1 MEQEVKDMR
10 LELQFDLDKPE
21 VNLDYRRLILSWL
34 KAGLTRC
41 NQGKY
46 YERYFGGTEQKDYS
60 FTVLLGRAKFTRE
73 KIYLPEPKMK
83 VIFSADNRHKT
94 GLIFYSSFLGMKNNH
109 YPLPEGNAMTLRRV
123 SQKRE
128 QLINESTSYFQ
139 TCLGNGLCIRE
150 HDRETNRDRFI
161 TYKDSDF
168 REKAIEILKYQASMA
183 GFPESI
189 LKGLSIEPV
198 QCKKVLVYF
207 YKRYIDVSVGIF
219 KMHGNPDVLQY
230 FYEAGMCS
238 KKSAGFG
245 QVNILRQGEA
255 GDE

>member
-21 VNLDYRRLILSWL
+21 INLDYRRLILSWL

-94 GLIFYSSFLGMKNNH
+94 GLIFYSSFLGS
-109 YPLPEGNAMTLRRV
+109 L
-123 SQKRE
+123 
-128 QLINESTSYFQ
+128 
-139 TCLGNGLCIRE
+139 
-150 HDRETNRDRFI
+150 
-161 TYKDSDF
+161 F
-168 REKAIEILKYQASMA
+168 R
-183 GFPESI
+183 P
-189 LKGLSIEPV
+189 
-198 QCKKVLVYF
+198 
-207 YKRYIDVSVGIF
+207 
-219 KMHGNPDVLQY
+219 
-230 FYEAGMCS
+230 
-238 KKSAGFG
+238 
-245 QVNILRQGEA
+245 
-255 GDE
+255 